1 MEEETSEDGEQVE
14 EEDSEDITF
23 NIVLVNRL
31 EDLTA
36 PVLHMAGTVK
46 CIFCRKE
53 CTISKATLE
62 HANQRFKDTW
72 RPICQRCAAKKKIQF
87 NYKPMTPQQLAE
99 MEAQRQFIQDAIKG
113 RGS

>member
-1 MEEETSEDGEQVE
+1 MAEETQDSSEQVE
-14 EEDSEDITF
+14 EEDITF

-36 PVLHMAGTVK
+36 PVLHMAGTVV

-62 HANQRFKDTW
+62 HANQRFGESW
-72 RPICQRCAAKKKIQF
+72 RPICQRCAARKKIQF

-99 MEAQRQFIQDAIKG
+99 MEAQKQFMEDAIKG